1 MFSMFCKAKPMLDIY
16 QCNGYAMMM
25 APSSAIKRLA
35 YTNLLS
41 FVSAVKSNIWVMT
54 SKQRT
59 VMWLSISLASDD
71 EQSQNKHTASNPE
84 GPVHSDQSLQ
94 RNITN

>member
-41 FVSAVKSNIWVMT
+41 FVSAVKSNI
-54 SKQRT
+54 
-59 VMWLSISLASDD
+59 
-71 EQSQNKHTASNPE
+71 
-84 GPVHSDQSLQ
+84 
-94 RNITN
+94 